1 MIGPARSPPVGAC
14 ARRAFEILHRTGR
27 ERMVVSGPNHP
38 TVGAFAILN
47 QEKKEVIIIA
57 YNHNIPNNPIKT
69 ETVTITVSGV
79 RPPLHTIIP
88 SPLFM
93 PPLSPS

>member
-1 MIGPARSPPVGAC
+1 MRVRV
-14 ARRAFEILHRTGR
+14 RRAFEILHRTGR
-27 ERMVVSGPNHP
+27 ERMAVSGPNHP
-38 TVGAFAILN
+38 TVGTFAILN

-79 RPPLHTIIP
+79 RPLLDTTFVAFVKKVV
-88 SPLFM
+88 S
-93 PPLSPS
+93 